1 VSTTASG
8 AQRHWGALENIPEEL
23 RHRRQWV
30 NWRYEERNG
39 KLTKVP
45 YKPGTRHRASC
56 TDLEEWGSFEE
67 AIAALDTGA
76 LDFDGLGFMLSSGD
90 PYTFVDLDK
99 CRDPETGEIGQEAQ
113 EIIDSLGGYAEVSPS
128 GEGVHIF
135 VRGKVPR
142 GRKRGWIEVYS
153 TERYATITGVTL

>member
-1 VSTTASG
+1 M
-8 AQRHWGALENIPEEL
+8 
-23 RHRRQWV
+23 
-30 NWRYEERNG
+30 
-39 KLTKVP
+39 
-45 YKPGTRHRASC
+45 
-56 TDLEEWGSFEE
+56 
-67 AIAALDTGA
+67 
-76 LDFDGLGFMLSSGD
+76 DFDGIGFMFSSGD
-90 PYTFVDLDK
+90 PYTFIDLDK

-153 TERYATITGVTL
+153 TERYATITGVML